1 MFKRFKVTG
10 INENPKKP
18 KRNLMKYLVLG
29 CVMALPAFALL
40 KTGVLSMNKNVL
52 AADKNK
58 YDIVAD
64 LDGGKFE
71 MGTTPEFT
79 KMDNG
84 NWLYKYKPVPTP
96 TKLPVPVKDGY
107 DFTGWTVSAKPDI
120 QKEYSIPA
128 WHKGNLNVKAN
139 WEVKGATLMDGRTF
153 NDTIERM
160 SGFWDVTEIRFVKG
174 TPNQSGTD
182 VSEAHDGSIMANI
195 EGNILT
201 VASEGKIFAN
211 KDCSVMFDYSDSFR
225 SLSIKTI
232 NFYNFDTSNVTD
244 MYCMFGFGLWTSDGG
259 IYPFRL
265 EEINGIENWNTSKV
279 TNMSAMFY
287 ACINLKKLDVSNFD
301 TSQVTDMRN
310 MFYYCSSLTSIKG
323 LENFDT
329 SNVTD
334 MSSMFRS
341 CTKISG
347 SITISNPNITSYSGM
362 FSYCSVI
369 SPAKFVVNY
378 TSGCKSVAQKMV
390 NTKSSN
396 SNVVLGGMPSTLI
409 TGKRFNTTIEMM
421 SGFSNVTEIRFEQ
434 KNGTL
439 SGTDVSEAK
448 DGSIKA
454 RISGNVLYVEANGE
468 IFANEDCRRMF
479 HNLGSGG
486 IDGRLLNKII
496 FNNFNTS
503 KVTDMS
509 WMFNNCEKLT
519 SLDVSN
525 FNTSK
530 VTDMSNMLQ
539 SCESL
544 TNIKGLEN
552 FDTSQ
557 VTNMQQMFMTC
568 NKLTSLDVSN
578 FDTSKVTN
586 MQYMFDDCSSL
597 SSLNVS
603 KFNTSNVTNMSYMF
617 RFCEKLTSLDV
628 SNFNT
633 SKVTGM
639 SCMFSGC
646 KSLASLDVS
655 NFDTSQVTNMSSM
668 FYSCSSLSSLDVSN
682 FNTSQVEYI
691 KDMFNSCNNL
701 SGEITIMNPNITNY
715 YNGMFY
721 NCSTE
726 ANTKFIVKYTDE
738 ATKAVAEKLVAT
750 KSANSNVFLYETS
763 KLIDGK
769 TFNEKFNSLLLPV
782 ETKSKVIFKKGNTTG
797 LPSNAIDVSVAG
809 DKSIMMYSG
818 KDETNL
824 KAPVPLNYQTIYI
837 VSDKTI
843 EFNEDSSSMFYMPN
857 DFNGLSS
864 ITFDNIDTSNVTNM
878 SRMFDDCNHLETI
891 NGLEKFDTSNVI
903 NMSKMFY
910 NCSTDIYQDTE
921 PNLKLNLNNWDIS
934 KVTNMDNMFT
944 NSAYLSGE
952 MTISNPNIASYSDI
966 FKKCSTEPNAKFT
979 VKYTDEATK
988 AMAEKMVATKSD
1000 NSNVYLDGTQPK
1012 EPATLVDGQ
1021 TFFKVIYDKFGYYT
1035 DLKNIVF
1042 DYGTPDTEINNV
1054 NDLSEKQDKS
1064 ILGYKKGDTY
1074 YVVSENEIMAN
1085 SDCSSMFGSSKMIPL
1100 GRVSS
1105 TIQVENITFN
1115 NFNTSNVTNMYEM
1128 FYGCYALKGLDVS
1141 NWDMSSVTRT
1151 TSMFENCTNLKEIK
1165 GIQNLIDTAL
1175 HSICDS
1181 MFKNCSNLSGE
1192 VTIETDREIDSIYY
1206 YFIFAGCSTDP
1217 SAKLIV
1223 NYSNKGSFS
1232 EEVARAFVNTAD
1244 GNVILKAPPA
1254 ILISG
1259 AKFNEKIM
1267 SSLMSVDGEGKHII
1281 FEKGDVTNLPS
1292 DAYSITDV
1300 SEAQDGSIIM
1310 YSKRSSN
1317 KYIITPI
1324 TDTEIHIV
1332 SPKTIEFN
1340 EDCSN
1345 MFSLENKSS
1354 YKINSIE
1361 FNNIDTSK
1369 VKNMSSMFKSN
1380 YYLNELDLSNFDTS
1394 KVTDMSSMFENC
1406 SNLSGNIK
1414 ISNPNILSYSNMFKD
1429 CSTGSTARF
1438 VVNYQSGYIGI
1449 AQALVNTKSSN
1460 SNVSLSNRDH
1470 TGRNSND
1477 VPNDEE
1483 PSVPDTVILTIK
1495 DGNTVT
1501 TKEILAGEIGS
1512 LNTPSKEGMVFSG
1525 YFYNAEFTKPV
1536 SERDVISEDTT
1547 IYIKWGK
1554 NSVFNMLKS
1563 TFNPNKVYNNLAKPA
1578 PTSYA
1583 AAHQNTKPVAITRQ
1597 IDITLNNGSMA
1608 MYPVQKIQVN
1618 SGKIGDLAKPD
1629 LNPKYAGQ
1637 FSGYFYD
1644 KNCTIPVK
1652 PNDVVTQDIEL
1663 YAKW

>member
-1 MFKRFKVTG
+1 MNKKRK
-10 INENPKKP
+10 NK
-18 KRNLMKYLVLG
+18 LLL
-29 CVMALPAFALL
+29 LALL
-40 KTGVLSMNKNVL
+40 ILITIPTTLAFSSLKSGIVGESKNFL
-52 AADKNK
+52 ETDSSIK
-58 YDIVAD
+58 YDIIAN
-64 LDGGKFE
+64 LDGGSFE
-71 MGTTPEFT
+71 VDSKPEFT

-96 TKLPVPVKDGY
+96 TKLPVPVKDGC
-107 DFTGWTVSAKPDI
+107 DFAGWTVSAKPDI

-128 WHKGNLNVKAN
+128 WHKGNLNIKAN
-139 WEVKGATLMDGRTF
+139 WKVKGAVLMSGRMF

-211 KDCSVMFDYSDSFR
+211 KDCSVMFDYSDLSR

-244 MYCMFGFGLWTSDGG
+244 MYCMFGFKFWTSDGG
-259 IYPFRL
+259 MHPFRL

-279 TNMSAMFY
+279 TDMSFMFY
-287 ACINLKKLDVSNFD
+287 NCSSLTSLDVSNFD
-301 TSQVTDMRN
+301 TSQVTNMSS
-310 MFYYCSSLTSIKG
+310 MFYYCSSLTS
-323 LENFDT
+323 LDVSNFNT
-329 SNVTD
+329 SKVTD
-334 MSSMFRS
+334 MSNMFYNCS
-341 CTKISG
+341 KLSG
-347 SITISNPNITSYSGM
+347 NITISNPNIKSYSRM

-390 NTKSSN
+390 NTKSSK
-396 SNVVLGGMPSTLI
+396 SNVVLGGMPSTL
-409 TGKRFNTTIEMM
+409 TNGYSLNVTLTMM
-421 SGFSNVTEIRFEQ
+421 EGFENVTEIHFEQ
-434 KNGTL
+434 KSGTL
-439 SGTDVSEAK
+439 SGTDVSEAN

-454 RISGNVLYVEANGE
+454 RISGNILYVEANGE

-966 FKKCSTEPNAKFT
+966 FKKCSTEPNAKFI

-988 AMAEKMVATKSD
+988 AVARNMVNTKNPEDHVYLYEEKNVLLNGPTFKNTINDLPNFENVTEIRFVKEKPDPNGINVAEK
-1000 NSNVYLDGTQPK
+1000 G
-1012 EPATLVDGQ
+1012 
-1021 TFFKVIYDKFGYYT
+1021 
-1035 DLKNIVF
+1035 NIKA
-1042 DYGTPDTEINNV
+1042 YINNNKLIV
-1054 NDLSEKQDKS
+1054 A
-1064 ILGYKKGDTY
+1064 
-1074 YVVSENEIMAN
+1074 SENEIFAN
-1085 SDCSSMFGSSKMIPL
+1085 PNSNSLFEDFGNDSIFTTSNNKIL
-1100 GRVSS
+1100 
-1105 TIQVENITFN
+1105 NKITFQN
-1115 NFNTSNVTNMYEM
+1115 FNTSDVKNMSYMFFCCNKLTNLNLENFNTSNVTNMSSM
-1128 FYGCYALKGLDVS
+1128 FYDCQSLQ
-1141 NWDMSSVTRT
+1141 NI
-1151 TSMFENCTNLKEIK
+1151 NIK
-1165 GIQNLIDTAL
+1165 NFDTKNV
-1175 HSICDS
+1175 INMNS
-1181 MFKNCSNLSGE
+1181 MFK
-1192 VTIETDREIDSIYY
+1192 R
-1206 YFIFAGCSTDP
+1206 
-1217 SAKLIV
+1217 
-1223 NYSNKGSFS
+1223 
-1232 EEVARAFVNTAD
+1232 
-1244 GNVILKAPPA
+1244 
-1254 ILISG
+1254 
-1259 AKFNEKIM
+1259 
-1267 SSLMSVDGEGKHII
+1267 SSLTTLDISNFNTQNVKDMSGMFYFCGNLINLNLNNINTQNVTDMSYMFTGCNKL
-1281 FEKGDVTNLPS
+1281 TNLNLTNFNTS
-1292 DAYSITDV
+1292 NIT
-1300 SEAQDGSIIM
+1300 
-1310 YSKRSSN
+1310 
-1317 KYIITPI
+1317 
-1324 TDTEIHIV
+1324 
-1332 SPKTIEFN
+1332 
-1340 EDCSN
+1340 N
-1345 MFSLENKSS
+1345 MAGMFYQCKSLTN
-1354 YKINSIE
+1354 
-1361 FNNIDTSK
+1361 
-1369 VKNMSSMFKSN
+1369 
-1380 YYLNELDLSNFDTS
+1380 LNLNNFDTS
-1394 KVTDMSSMFENC
+1394 NVTDMSHMFNLCKNLTSLNLNNFDTSNVTDMAGMFNFCKSLQTLYLHNFDTSNVTDMSDMFYNCENLKTIEGLKNFDMSNVSNTSHMLFSNKKLTGEINITNPNLEKYTSMFT
-1406 SNLSGNIK
+1406 
-1414 ISNPNILSYSNMFKD
+1414 D
-1429 CSTGSTARF
+1429 CSTYSNSVF
-1438 VVNYQSGYIGI
+1438 KVNYKSNCKNL
-1449 AQALVNTKSSN
+1449 ALKLIETKKNPYFNNN
-1460 SNVSLSNRDH
+1460 SNV
-1470 TGRNSND
+1470 
-1477 VPNDEE
+1477 
-1483 PSVPDTVILTIK
+1483 IL
-1495 DGNTVT
+1495 
-1501 TKEILAGEIGS
+1501 
-1512 LNTPSKEGMVFSG
+1512 
-1525 YFYNAEFTKPV
+1525 
-1536 SERDVISEDTT
+1536 
-1547 IYIKWGK
+1547 GK
-1554 NSVFNMLKS
+1554 LIN
-1563 TFNPNKVYNNLAKPA
+1563 
-1578 PTSYA
+1578 
-1583 AAHQNTKPVAITRQ
+1583 
-1597 IDITLNNGSMA
+1597 
-1608 MYPVQKIQVN
+1608 
-1618 SGKIGDLAKPD
+1618 
-1629 LNPKYAGQ
+1629 
-1637 FSGYFYD
+1637 
-1644 KNCTIPVK
+1644 
-1652 PNDVVTQDIEL
+1652 
-1663 YAKW
+1663 

>member
-396 SNVVLGGMPSTLI
+396 SNVVLGGMPSTL
-409 TGKRFNTTIEMM
+409 TNGYSFNVTLTMM
-421 SGFSNVTEIRFEQ
+421 EGFENVTEIHFEQ
-434 KNGTL
+434 KSGTL
-439 SGTDVSEAK
+439 SGTDVSEAN

-454 RISGNVLYVEANGE
+454 RISGNILYVEANGE

-633 SKVTGM
+633 SKVTDM
-639 SCMFSGC
+639 SRMFSGC

-715 YNGMFY
+715 YDSMFY
-721 NCSTE
+721 NCSTDPN
-726 ANTKFIVKYTDE
+726 AKFIVKYVDE
-738 ATKAVAEKLVAT
+738 ATKAVAEKMVAT
-750 KSANSNVFLYETS
+750 KSTNSNVFLYETS
-763 KLIDGK
+763 TLVDSDKFSTAFSKAAIGLDRWKDYIIKFSKGNPIISEYQPDISEAQDGSISISADESSGYRSDTIHVTSNK
-769 TFNEKFNSLLLPV
+769 IIKFNR
-782 ETKSKVIFKKGNTTG
+782 
-797 LPSNAIDVSVAG
+797 
-809 DKSIMMYSG
+809 
-818 KDETNL
+818 
-824 KAPVPLNYQTIYI
+824 
-837 VSDKTI
+837 
-843 EFNEDSSSMFYMPN
+843 DSSFMFCGKPTGV
-857 DFNGLSS
+857 FK
-864 ITFDNIDTSNVTNM
+864 FENIDTSGVENM
-878 SRMFDDCNHLETI
+878 DYMFSEIGNYESFNLDLS
-891 NGLEKFDTSNVI
+891 KFDTESVSTAN
-903 NMSKMFY
+903 KMFY
-910 NCSTDIYQDTE
+910 NSNLILDIKGLADFNFGNLISANEMFAGCS
-921 PNLKLNLNNWDIS
+921 K
-934 KVTNMDNMFT
+934 
-944 NSAYLSGE
+944 LSGSI
-952 MTISNPNIASYSDI
+952 TISNPNIASYTDM
-966 FKKCSTEPNAKFT
+966 FKDCSTDPNAKFI
-979 VKYTDEATK
+979 VKYTSADTK
-988 AMAEKMVATKSD
+988 KIAEKMVATKSS
-1000 NSNVYLDGTQPK
+1000 NSNVYLDGTQPQSNV
-1012 EPATLVDGQ
+1012 LVDGK
-1021 TFFKVIYDKFGYYT
+1021 TFRSKLNLAG
-1035 DLKNIVF
+1035 
-1042 DYGTPDTEINNV
+1042 DYHYISFSNNYPNQV
-1054 NDLSEKQDKS
+1054 PADAIDLSTAKDKS
-1064 ILGYKKGDTY
+1064 IIL
-1074 YVVSENEIMAN
+1074 VVSYGRRNMKA
-1085 SDCSSMFGSSKMIPL
+1085 SDRG
-1100 GRVSS
+1100 
-1105 TIQVENITFN
+1105 T
-1115 NFNTSNVTNMYEM
+1115 Y
-1128 FYGCYALKGLDVS
+1128 
-1141 NWDMSSVTRT
+1141 
-1151 TSMFENCTNLKEIK
+1151 
-1165 GIQNLIDTAL
+1165 
-1175 HSICDS
+1175 
-1181 MFKNCSNLSGE
+1181 
-1192 VTIETDREIDSIYY
+1192 IYNDIY
-1206 YFIFAGCSTDP
+1206 CRDKI
-1217 SAKLIV
+1217 
-1223 NYSNKGSFS
+1223 
-1232 EEVARAFVNTAD
+1232 
-1244 GNVILKAPPA
+1244 IL
-1254 ILISG
+1254 
-1259 AKFNEKIM
+1259 N
-1267 SSLMSVDGEGKHII
+1267 
-1281 FEKGDVTNLPS
+1281 
-1292 DAYSITDV
+1292 
-1300 SEAQDGSIIM
+1300 Q
-1310 YSKRSSN
+1310 
-1317 KYIITPI
+1317 
-1324 TDTEIHIV
+1324 
-1332 SPKTIEFN
+1332 
-1340 EDCSN
+1340 DCSN
-1345 MFSLENKSS
+1345 MFADLDA
-1354 YKINSIE
+1354 IQSID
-1361 FNNIDTSK
+1361 FSNVDASR
-1369 VKNMSSMFKSN
+1369 VKNA
-1380 YYLNELDLSNFDTS
+1380 
-1394 KVTDMSSMFENC
+1394 
-1406 SNLSGNIK
+1406 
-1414 ISNPNILSYSNMFKD
+1414 SNMFRGVRGAY
-1429 CSTGSTARF
+1429 TPTTI
-1438 VVNYQSGYIGI
+1438 SGFQNLHFDNIANIDGMFSGI
-1449 AQALVNTKSSN
+1449 ADVYSYIDRMTIRN
-1460 SNVSLSNRDH
+1460 SNITNYKNVGLKYLDYISKETKVMAESIINDPTNTGMQLGNLLGNIDH
-1470 TGRNSND
+1470 TGPTNRD
-1477 VPNDEE
+1477 
-1483 PSVPDTVILTIK
+1483 LTQ
-1495 DGNTVT
+1495 
-1501 TKEILAGEIGS
+1501 GS
-1512 LNTPSKEGMVFSG
+1512 T
-1525 YFYNAEFTKPV
+1525 
-1536 SERDVISEDTT
+1536 
-1547 IYIKWGK
+1547 
-1554 NSVFNMLKS
+1554 
-1563 TFNPNKVYNNLAKPA
+1563 KPA
-1578 PTSYA
+1578 PTIYA

-1597 IDITLNNGSMA
+1597 INITLNNGSMA

-1637 FSGYFYD
+1637 FGGYFYD